1 MSWSQLLKSLASSY
15 KSEVRLYRCVI
26 HSSFRCYWF
35 FFIFLGMF
43 GWGEGKVLSLLTQDG
58 KHGNENNA
66 LKHQRWPG
74 LIATPW
80 SKSLNGLL
88 SMTLGVIQVT
98 PQTRPQRD

>member
-1 MSWSQLLKSLASSY
+1 MSLSLRDSLELPLLL
-15 KSEVRLYRCVI
+15 V
-26 HSSFRCYWF
+26 F
-35 FFIFLGMF
+35 FFFF
-43 GWGEGKVLSLLTQDG
+43 RDVGWGEGKVLSLLTQDG